1 MHYQP
6 EKNDHGL
13 PHAPF
18 LALVSPRPIGW
29 ISTLTPGGVV
39 NLAPYSFFNALSSR
53 PPIVMFA
60 SSTPKHSRRNAE
72 TSGEFV
78 VNLATYDLREE
89 MGETSDVVG
98 PEISE
103 AAKVGLD
110 MAPSKY
116 VRTPRVARSPAALEC
131 RYMKTVELHD
141 RDGALLPAA
150 AIIGEVVGIY
160 IDDALIVDGRVDI
173 THARPLARLGY
184 KDYAV
189 VDEVFPMLFPK

>member
-13 PHAPF
+13 PFTPF

-29 ISTLTPGGVV
+29 ISTLTPSGVV

-60 SSTPKHSRRNAE
+60 SSTPKDSRRNAE

-78 VNLATYDLREE
+78 VNLATYALREE
-89 MGETSDVVG
+89 MGATSDVIDR
-98 PEISE
+98 EISE
-103 AAKVGLD
+103 AVSVGLE
-110 MAPSKY
+110 MAPSVH
-116 VRTPRVARSPAALEC
+116 VRPPRVARSPAALEC

-141 RDGALLPAA
+141 RDGSLLPAA
-150 AIIGEVVGIY
+150 AVIGEVVGIY

-173 THARPLARLGY
+173 TRARPIARLGY
-184 KDYAV
+184 KDYCV
-189 VDEVFPMLFPK
+189 VDEVFPMIFPR